1 MPTYVGNM
9 CEIRFNEYEPT
20 FGLCHTSV
28 LKASEFFFF
37 ALFPLGIIF
46 CQNQWVI
53 YWRFSQN
60 QTYEKRLTQLYR
72 PHRNSNIFHFNVF
85 ETFIWKWFQ
94 FWGPLLMFEML
105 KDVFIDTWHCSR
117 NYGLWMLNRKIRIT
131 FSIEY
136 CGRILVQN

>member
-1 MPTYVGNM
+1 MKSNLMPTYVGNM

-72 PHRNSNIFHFNVF
+72 PHPNSNIFHFNVLKHFF
-85 ETFIWKWFQ
+85 ENGFDF
-94 FWGPLLMFEML
+94 GAVA
-105 KDVFIDTWHCSR
+105 DV
-117 NYGLWMLNRKIRIT
+117 
-131 FSIEY
+131 
-136 CGRILVQN
+136 